1 LLDAL
6 FAPQAVAVVG
16 ASADQTKLGYIV
28 LDNIIKYGYKGE
40 VHPVNPKAD
49 EILGRKCYP
58 RVTEIPGPVDLAVIV
73 VPNKFVAG
81 VMNDC
86 GEKEV
91 GAAIIITAGFREA
104 GVEGRQMER
113 EVIEVARKHNI
124 RVVGPNC
131 LGVIDTN
138 SSLNASFAAGM
149 PDQGQISF
157 MSQSGALC
165 TGILD
170 LAAHCFFEFEPSK
183 P

>member
-1 LLDAL
+1 LLDSL

-28 LDNIIKYGYKGE
+28 LDNIAKYGYIGE

-49 EILGRKCYP
+49 EILGRKSYP
-58 RVTEIPGPVDLAVIV
+58 RLTEIPGPVDLAVAV
-73 VPNKFVAG
+73 VPNRFVVG

-86 GEKEV
+86 GEKGV

-104 GVEGRQMER
+104 GAEGRQMER
-113 EVIEVARKHNI
+113 EVIEVAQKYNI

-149 PDQGQISF
+149 PGQGKISF
-157 MSQSGALC
+157 RILGDGAGC
-165 TGILD
+165 ERGP
-170 LAAHCFFEFEPSK
+170 EPVAGREGVEVLEC
-183 P
+183 